1 MFKKFKID
9 LCMIQD
15 IIVWWRSKTPTTA
28 ADPGGGAALRNDI
41 IAWWG
46 KQILK
51 ANMKKASSQEGVGV
65 GVRTSYS
72 LPLELFLHYTK
83 GMHMLF

>member
-1 MFKKFKID
+1 M
-9 LCMIQD
+9 
-15 IIVWWRSKTPTTA
+15 
-28 ADPGGGAALRNDI
+28 
-41 IAWWG
+41 
-46 KQILK
+46 
-51 ANMKKASSQEGVGV
+51 ASSQEGVGV